1 MILSYSI
8 PDEIV
13 EGLKEGMEEDGK
25 RALACT
31 EKGGKRARRRL
42 TCGAHTPYTPIIR

>member
-13 EGLKEGMEEDGK
+13 EGGNGGGWKERE
-25 RALACT
+25 ALACT

-42 TCGAHTPYTPIIR
+42 TCGAHIPYTPIIR